1 MVSLY
6 LFGAAIEKMIG
17 NWRYLLV
24 YLTAILGGSAAVW
37 VLEPHAVVVGASG
50 GIFGLMGAY
59 LTIMV
64 ALKERDNVRSVMVL
78 IGVNVIYGFIMPG
91 ISWQAHLGGFI
102 AGAIATLLCIAP
114 QLMRSRGR

>member
-1 MVSLY
+1 M
-6 LFGAAIEKMIG
+6 
-17 NWRYLLV
+17 
-24 YLTAILGGSAAVW
+24 
-37 VLEPHAVVVGASG
+37 VVGASG